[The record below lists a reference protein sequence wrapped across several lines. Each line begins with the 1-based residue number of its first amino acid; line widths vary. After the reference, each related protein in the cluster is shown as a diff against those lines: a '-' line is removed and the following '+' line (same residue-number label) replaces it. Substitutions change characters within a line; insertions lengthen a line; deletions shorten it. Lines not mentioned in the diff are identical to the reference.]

1 MNTILLAGIA
11 AVLLIGLL
19 YKNREHLDPSLFD
32 PLDTDKNEALSRA
45 EFEAASAEAASEAA
59 PETDTPDAA
68 AAADEP
74 GIDTPME
81 PSTEFEIALD
91 LFKKYMTAY
100 KTTGNEG
107 NKTAADE
114 AKKWIDDYLKG
125 MGDQVETDTAYIR
138 RFVSEYKETNP
149 ELIKMQ
155 ETIRKV
161 KEEGPKLQDTY
172 ETEKKAIYV
181 EPYDVQQFY
190 TKAGILGGIAAILAV
205 VAFF

>member
-19 YKNREHLDPSLFD
+19 YKNREHLDPTLFD

-45 EFEAASAEAASEAA
+45 EFGAASAEAASDADA
-59 PETDTPDAA
+59 PETSTSEDAPE
-68 AAADEP
+68 DEP
-74 GIDTPME
+74 GINTPME

-138 RFVSEYKETNP
+138 QFVSEYKETNP

-172 ETEKKAIYV
+172 ETEKKAVYV

-190 TKAGILGGIAAILAV
+190 TKAGILGGVAAIIAV
-205 VAFF
+205 VTFF

>member
-45 EFEAASAEAASEAA
+45 EFEAAAAEAASAAA
-59 PETDTPDAA
+59 PETGTSEDTA
-68 AAADEP
+68 EEES
-74 GIDTPME
+74 GINTPVE
-81 PSTEFEIALD
+81 PSTEFDIALD

-100 KTTGNEG
+100 RTTGNEG
-107 NKTAADE
+107 NKTAANE

-125 MGDQVETDTAYIR
+125 MGDEVETDTAYIR
-138 RFVSEYKETNP
+138 QFVSEYKETNP

-172 ETEKKAIYV
+172 ETEKKAVYV

-190 TKAGILGGIAAILAV
+190 TKAGILGGVAAIIAV

>member
-1 MNTILLAGIA
+1 MNTLLLTGIVAILL
-11 AVLLIGLL
+11 VGLL
-19 YKNREHLDPSLFD
+19 YKNREHLDPTLFD
-32 PLDTDKNEALSRA
+32 PLDTDKNDVLSRT
-45 EFEAASAEAASEAA
+45 EFEAATAEAVEPSSEPQ
-59 PETDTPDAA
+59 PESQS
-68 AAADEP
+68 ESE
-74 GIDTPME
+74 IDTPAE

-100 KTTGNEG
+100 KATGNAA

-125 MGDQVETDTAYIR
+125 MGDEVETDTAYIR
-138 RFVSEYKETNP
+138 QFVSDYKDTNP
-149 ELIKMQ
+149 DLIKMQ

-161 KEEGPKLQDTY
+161 KEEGPILQDTY
-172 ETEKKAIYV
+172 ETEKKAVYV

-190 TKAGILGGIAAILAV
+190 TKVGILGGVAAIIAV